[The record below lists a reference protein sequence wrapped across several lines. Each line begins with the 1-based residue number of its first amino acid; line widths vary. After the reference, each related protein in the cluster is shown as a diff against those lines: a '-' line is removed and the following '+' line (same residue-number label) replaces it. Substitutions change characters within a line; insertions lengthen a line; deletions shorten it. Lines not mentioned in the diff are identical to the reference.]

1 MKLPLNI
8 IVNRGDD
15 PTGHGCFGAKRGEKK
30 HKGLDLLA
38 KPGTEVFSM
47 IHGKVTKIGYCYKD
61 ALEFRYVEV
70 SNDTYRIRLLYT
82 GPINLKK
89 GDSVSAG
96 DKVGVV
102 QDVAGH
108 WANGMLNHLHVEIY
122 KNGLLT
128 DPEPLIALML
138 LKERPE
144 EFNYWDEILKG

>member
-1 MKLPLNI
+1 MSTVVRERNM
-8 IVNRGDD
+8 VTYR
-15 PTGHGCFGAKRGEKK
+15 
-30 HKGLDLLA
+30 LLSVIA
-38 KPGTEVFSM
+38 R
-47 IHGKVTKIGYCYKD
+47 YCYKD

-89 GDSVSAG
+89 GDSISEGV
-96 DKVGVV
+96 KVGVV

-138 LKERPE
+138 MKNKEATKD
-144 EFNYWDEILKG
+144 FNYWDEILK